1 MSAPATA
8 TSPLPSFP
16 IDVGSIRSMLEYRFT
31 VLDWY
36 VDVNGLATFV
46 IAQEQIKLKFQELL
60 GDLRNHNLAAR
71 VVKVSDKLVISVFPK
86 RNLGK
91 PRKLINLL
99 MFLATVGAI
108 GLAGYTAI
116 FYADPR
122 VTAAL
127 FPGGNLTLQAAIYA
141 ASILGI
147 IGVHEMGHVVANRH
161 HKMDATLPYFVP
173 GPPPIGTFGAVIS
186 LRAPPANRDQ
196 LFDLGFSGPIAGFMA
211 TICVAVF
218 AYFTAPII
226 TAQEAEA
233 LLKANLLSVS
243 PWPYTPL
250 LLDFFDRLGLR
261 VVPADHVLVLTQL
274 VLAIEVG
281 ALITFLNLLPVWQ
294 LDGGHI
300 ARAIFGAKGHKIAAI
315 VGFMVLLAAGYWA
328 ENYWG
333 FALLLIIFMLASR
346 RPLEGVEPLD
356 DVSPLSVS
364 RKMLFAFALVMLAFS
379 FVAIRF

>member
-1 MSAPATA
+1 
-8 TSPLPSFP
+8 
-16 IDVGSIRSMLEYRFT
+16 MLENRFT

-36 VDVNGLATFV
+36 VDVNGLPTFV
-46 IAQEQIKLKFQELL
+46 IAKEQIKHKFQQLL

-71 VVKVSDKLVISVFPK
+71 IVEVSEKYVISVFPR
-86 RNLGK
+86 RNSGK

-108 GLAGYTAI
+108 SLAGYTAI

-127 FPGGNLTLQAAIYA
+127 FAGSNLTLQAVIYA
-141 ASILGI
+141 ASILSI
-147 IGVHEMGHVVANRH
+147 IAIHETGHVIANRH

-218 AYFTAPII
+218 AYLTAPII
-226 TAQEAEA
+226 TLHEADA

-250 LLDFFDRLGLR
+250 LLDFLDQLGLR
-261 VVPADHVLVLTQL
+261 TVPADHILVLTQL

-300 ARAIFGAKGHKIAAI
+300 ARAIFGEKGHKIAAF
-315 VGFMVLLAAGYWA
+315 VGFIVLLVAGYWA

-333 FALLLIIFMLASR
+333 FAFLLIIFMVASR

-356 DVSPLSVS
+356 DISPLSTS
-364 RKMLFAFALVMLAFS
+364 RKLLFVVALVMLAFS

>member
-1 MSAPATA
+1 
-8 TSPLPSFP
+8 
-16 IDVGSIRSMLEYRFT
+16 
-31 VLDWY
+31 
-36 VDVNGLATFV
+36 VNGLPTFV
-46 IAQEQIKLKFQELL
+46 IAQERIKLKFQELL

-71 VVKVSDKLVISVFPK
+71 VVKVSEKLVISVFPK
-86 RNLGK
+86 RDLGK

-127 FPGGNLTLQAAIYA
+127 FPGGNLTLQAAIYG
-141 ASILGI
+141 ASILVI
-147 IGVHEMGHVVANRH
+147 IAVHEMGHVIANRY

-196 LFDLGFSGPIAGFMA
+196 LFDLGFSGPIAGFVA

-218 AYFTAPII
+218 AYFTAPTI
-226 TAQEAEA
+226 TIEQADA
-233 LLKANLLSVS
+233 LLKANLLSAS
-243 PWPYTPL
+243 PWPYSPL
-250 LLDFFDRLGLR
+250 LLDFLDQLGLR
-261 VVPADHVLVLTQL
+261 TVPTGQVLVLTQL

-300 ARAIFGAKGHKIAAI
+300 ARAMFGAKGHKIAAFA
-315 VGFMVLLAAGYWA
+315 GFMVLLIAGYWA

-333 FALLLIIFMLASR
+333 FALLLVVFMVASR
-346 RPLEGVEPLD
+346 RPLDGVQPLD
-356 DVSPLSVS
+356 DISPLSAS
-364 RKMLFAFALVMLAFS
+364 RKMLLALVLVMLAFS